1 MKYYLSSYKF
11 GNKIEELKNLIPENN
26 KIGHINN
33 SRDWVGADS
42 ERAHKHQQEE
52 MEFLNKIGFKAEPL
66 DLKEYFKKTE
76 ELKSKI
82 NSLGGVWV
90 SGGNTFVLRMA
101 MKLSGFDKIFKE
113 LVKRKEFLY
122 GGYSAGICI
131 LSDSLKS
138 IEIVDDPNNFPY
150 KEISEPIYKGLG
162 VFNYSFMPH
171 YDSDHFESEAIGK
184 EIQRCIDNKW
194 LFKALRDGDVIIIRE
209 EMNTVANNG

>member
-11 GNKIEELKNLIPENN
+11 GNQIEELKQLIPKNN

-33 SRDWVGADS
+33 SRDWVGSDPEKANKD
-42 ERAHKHQQEE
+42 QQEE
-52 MEFLNKIGFKAEPL
+52 ITLLNETGFKAEPL
-66 DLKEYFKKTE
+66 DLKGYFHKTD
-76 ELKSKI
+76 ELNEKLT
-82 NSLGGVWV
+82 SLGGIWV

-101 MKLSGFDKIFKE
+101 MKLSGFDKIFEALKN
-113 LVKRKEFLY
+113 RDDFLY

-131 LSDSLKS
+131 LSESLKS
-138 IEIVDDPNNFPY
+138 IEFVDDPNNFPY
-150 KEISEPIYKGLG
+150 KGINTPIYGGLG

-194 LFKALRDGDVIIIRE
+194 LFKALRDGDVII
-209 EMNTVANNG
+209 VKK